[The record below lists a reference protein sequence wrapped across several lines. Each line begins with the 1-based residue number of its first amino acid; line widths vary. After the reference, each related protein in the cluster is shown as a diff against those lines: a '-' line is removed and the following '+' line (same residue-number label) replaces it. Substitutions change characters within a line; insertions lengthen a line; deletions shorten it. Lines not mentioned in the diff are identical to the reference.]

1 MGRKSE
7 SKGGRKI
14 TGFIIAGLI
23 IGVIAGLSY
32 TSYRLIREK
41 QVRDKEYK
49 SMVAPYYEVKVFQ
62 TPKDVVQAVA
72 TVAAEKKEP
81 STYKIPII
89 MYHYVEY
96 VKDINDT
103 IRKKLDIS
111 PNLFE
116 DELKALHEAN
126 YKWYFV
132 RDVPDIL
139 SGKVVAAPKSIV
151 LTFDDGYEDFYSVVY
166 PILKKYQAKATIY
179 VINNF
184 VNRKGF
190 LTDSELQEL
199 AKSDL
204 VEIGAHTLDHL
215 YLKTVSRAIAEK
227 QIKESKRLLEE
238 KLGIKIMTFA
248 YPYGAF
254 NQETINIVTDA
265 GFTAAVSVIPGS
277 LQSETNLM
285 YLSRI
290 RPGIF
295 LPKTIVSI
303 LENYKK

>member
-1 MGRKSE
+1 MRK
-7 SKGGRKI
+7 KGHNELIKLLVFG
-14 TGFIIAGLI
+14 IIVGLTASLAYSIYHILQYEKETKEELIKRSI
-23 IGVIAGLSY
+23 I
-32 TSYRLIREK
+32 
-41 QVRDKEYK
+41 
-49 SMVAPYYEVKVFQ
+49 APYYSAKEFN
-62 TPKDVVQAVA
+62 TPKDVLQAAA
-72 TVAAEKKEP
+72 TMSAENKQP
-81 STYKIPII
+81 TTYKIPII

-116 DELKALHEAN
+116 GELKALNEAN
-126 YKWYFV
+126 YKWYFA
-132 RDVPDIL
+132 RDIPEIL
-139 SGKVVAAPKSIV
+139 SGKVITAPKSIV
-151 LTFDDGYEDFYSVVY
+151 LTFDDGYEDFYTDVY

-179 VINNF
+179 VINDF
-184 VNRKGF
+184 INRKGF
-190 LTDSELQEL
+190 LTDNELQEL

-204 VEIGAHTLDHL
+204 IEIGSHTLDHL
-215 YLKTVSRAIAEK
+215 YLKTVSRVIAEK
-227 QIKESKRLLEE
+227 QIKESKKLLED

-254 NQETINIVTDA
+254 NQDTVNIVTDA

-295 LPKTIVSI
+295 LPKTIVSV